1 MKCPHRIEPH
11 QIQGLD
17 FIHIYPVVQVNH
29 LASFL
34 NFAFALIIYVKGNK
48 ACLWKRL
55 CELEYMYDN

>member
-34 NFAFALIIYVKGNK
+34 NFAFALIIYVKDYVDLST
-48 ACLWKRL
+48 C
-55 CELEYMYDN
+55 MIIDS